1 MARLNLASPVKGDTT
16 QKKPRNYRKIGLK
29 TPLQRRFRDASPG
42 SPSEDKEDRWTA
54 ADDTR
59 STSRAPRTAD
69 MLSQVKSRSK
79 RLGTTTARKKQP
91 AGGIF
96 DIFSDSDGASEREE
110 PRPTTAR
117 KYGGAKSSRPSDEK
131 AALKLAPVNS
141 MLLAPL
147 QQQQSRGRQP
157 RKSETYDY
165 NKENDPVEHQQ
176 DDDEYHSSISRNPS
190 DASSRRSPVRRTARS
205 GDGEEANDSRR
216 SLFLNYRQ
224 PAIHLDDGESEDNSF
239 NSMDDFVVS
248 DSEEPSFRETSDDDQ
263 AEDEDITIK
272 KLPTPKPKKRLI
284 KGRRPSPE
292 EELKRALQNSP
303 QKGNFLLE
311 PSLPAEIVRLSP
323 EKSRRF
329 FQDRNKVAEKMNDL
343 SLDVE
348 SDDDD
353 PSSQLQQD
361 LFEATTRFEP
371 PSDEAEPEQ
380 ATLETPPSS
389 PSSNR
394 LCSSTPKIRIPPAL
408 CLESSDAS
416 WSQETPIDWIDQH
429 SPQKLDKF
437 LEDFAEDSED
447 DKTEKD
453 LMPRRRVTKKE
464 PKGPSK
470 TALKKAEVEQRKA
483 ALARRKSFDGK
494 KAALA
499 EDFFK
504 VLDDAVTGGKVQQL
518 AEETGGVQISW
529 SKTLQTTAGRAS
541 WKREKQ
547 AQPDQASRLSR
558 HHATIELAERIID
571 SEDRLLNTLAH
582 EYCHLANFMISNIH
596 NNPHGASFKNWGYK
610 CKEALKNHPVYGGR
624 VEVTTK
630 HSYKIDYKYVWCC
643 VDCGQNYGRHSKSI
657 DTARARCGKCQ
668 GLLQQIKPKPR
679 NVSPRKKQSPQSQPV
694 VDDVVEV
701 LGAVSLQG

>member
-1 MARLNLASPVKGDTT
+1 MARLNLASPVKGDTA
-16 QKKPRNYRKIGLK
+16 QKKPKNYRKIGLK

-42 SPSEDKEDRWTA
+42 SSPEDDNA
-54 ADDTR
+54 SR
-59 STSRAPRTAD
+59 STSRAPRTTD
-69 MLSQVKSRSK
+69 MLSQVKSRSQ
-79 RLGTTTARKKQP
+79 RTGKKP

-96 DIFSDSDGASEREE
+96 DIFSDSDGASDREQQKK
-110 PRPTTAR
+110 TR
-117 KYGGAKSSRPSDEK
+117 KHTGTSSRAAAEK
-131 AALKLAPVNS
+131 SALKLAPVNS

-147 QQQQSRGRQP
+147 QQQSRGRQA

-165 NKENDPVEHQQ
+165 SKENDPTEHQQ

-190 DASSRRSPVRRTARS
+190 DASSRRSPTRRTMRQDPA
-205 GDGEEANDSRR
+205 GNANEDRR

-224 PAIHLDDGESEDNSF
+224 PEIHLDDGESEDNGF
-239 NSMDDFVVS
+239 DSMDDFIVS
-248 DSEEPSFRETSDDDQ
+248 DNEDPDCETSGDER
-263 AEDEDITIK
+263 AEDEDVTIK
-272 KLPTPKPKKRLI
+272 NLPPPKPKKRLI

-292 EELKRALQNSP
+292 EELKKALQSSS
-303 QKGNFLLE
+303 QKGTFILE
-311 PSLPAEIVRLSP
+311 PSLPAEIVKLSP
-323 EKSRRF
+323 EKPRRF
-329 FQDRNKVAEKMNDL
+329 FQNRNNMPEKQDTQDRDIIPEKTDNQR
-343 SLDVE
+343 LDVHID
-348 SDDDD
+348 SDD

-361 LFEATTRFEP
+361 LFDAITKFNALSTEP
-371 PSDEAEPEQ
+371 QEP
-380 ATLETPPSS
+380 TLETPPSS
-389 PSSNR
+389 PSGNKLRSPTR
-394 LCSSTPKIRIPPAL
+394 PKIHIPPTPYR
-408 CLESSDAS
+408 ESVDAF
-416 WSQETPIDWIDQH
+416 WSQEATTEWIDQH
-429 SPQKLDKF
+429 SPHKLDQF
-437 LEDFAEDSED
+437 LKDFAEDSD
-447 DKTEKD
+447 DKEADRD
-453 LMPRRRVTKKE
+453 LMPRHQVTKKG

-470 TALKKAEVEQRKA
+470 TALKKAEAEQRKA
-483 ALARRKSFDGK
+483 MMARRKSFDGK

-504 VLDDAVTGGKVQQL
+504 TLDDAVTGGRIQQL
-518 AEETGGVQISW
+518 AEETGGVQITW

-547 AQPDQASRLSR
+547 AKAEDTPSTSR

-596 NNPHGASFKNWGYK
+596 NNPHGASFKLWGYK
-610 CKEALKNHPVYGGR
+610 CKEALKSHPVYSGR

-657 DTARARCGKCQ
+657 DTSRARCGKCQ

-679 NVSPRKKQSPQSQPV
+679 NVSPRKKQSPQPQPA

-701 LGAVSLQG
+701 LGAVSLG